1 MPKSP
6 DQDAELFDLVDALYD
21 CAIRPEGWS
30 EALHKIA
37 EMMNG
42 DAAGISLHSPAES
55 LVRLTA
61 HWNVDDD
68 LMRAMEE
75 NIAINPAIP
84 APWYYDVDQP
94 FTAFEFVGKEEL
106 RSSVWYKNTIGPRG
120 YDDAVLTL
128 IAKSPREFGGLT
140 VMRRSDR
147 PAFTADDVEKMR
159 LIAPHVRRA
168 VTIANLLDS
177 RTLHRDTMSSILDML
192 AVATVL
198 VDASA
203 NIMDAN
209 ASALRYFEEGT
220 ALLRDGEKL
229 SANSERCNHDLRLA
243 ITEAAAAGE
252 VRVPK
257 TGLSVVLKGT
267 DDRDLAAWVLPLG
280 SGLRLSLGAPYAA
293 QAAVFVRELGSTSP
307 FPAELFV
314 RHYGVTPDEC
324 RLLMALVQGMTLK
337 DAADTLGIAHATA
350 KSHLARL
357 FQKTGSERQADL
369 VRLAMTALAPATA

>member
-1 MPKSP
+1 
-6 DQDAELFDLVDALYD
+6 
-21 CAIRPEGWS
+21 
-30 EALHKIA
+30 
-37 EMMNG
+37 
-42 DAAGISLHSPAES
+42 
-55 LVRLTA
+55 
-61 HWNVDDD
+61 
-68 LMRAMEE
+68 
-75 NIAINPAIP
+75 
-84 APWYYDVDQP
+84 
-94 FTAFEFVGKEEL
+94 
-106 RSSVWYKNTIGPRG
+106 
-120 YDDAVLTL
+120 
-128 IAKSPREFGGLT
+128 
-140 VMRRSDR
+140 
-147 PAFTADDVEKMR
+147 
-159 LIAPHVRRA
+159 

-192 AVATVL
+192 AVAAVL

-203 NIMDAN
+203 NIMHAN